1 MVTFSSSP
9 LVCDMSRDALDGE
22 ALVLELAAEVLKVR
36 RQKMIAMAK
45 HSVTATASLRH
56 MYGYTVVRHCWLS
69 KTLRQTRN
77 LVYCLMRPRN

>member
-1 MVTFSSSP
+1 MQYK
-9 LVCDMSRDALDGE
+9 
-22 ALVLELAAEVLKVR
+22 LKVR

-69 KTLRQTRN
+69 KSLRQTRN
-77 LVYCLMRPRN
+77 LVYCLMRPRDYRQVNTSLIVFREPR